1 MARTLTASELFEMF
15 VLQQQQWTMIQLGK
29 MVNPMTGEVARDLEA
44 ARMSIDLLGMLQEK
58 TKGNLDAGEE
68 ALLLPVHDALAAR
81 SVRGRRAG
89 HQRSSARM
97 PRSSGATMPYGNTS
111 SRASRPV
118 SSRALITSSSPACTT
133 VSQWIMSG

>member
-58 TKGNLDAGEE
+58 TRGNLDSGEE
-68 ALLLPVHDALAAR
+68 R
-81 SVRGRRAG
+81 
-89 HQRSSARM
+89 
-97 PRSSGATMPYGNTS
+97 
-111 SRASRPV
+111 
-118 SSRALITSSSPACTT
+118 LITSVLTTLRLNFVEESARGTATPAEGGTSDPDSAAKET
-133 VSQWIMSG
+133 GEA